1 MYPFYVH
8 TCVINLCNMSYAG
21 HLLWW
26 TGIEFEKNRKLRWL
40 SFTRKAVFLINS
52 GCVLVPVWNWVL
64 HIGRFRGNFF
74 PWWLK
79 SSFKDFK
86 DFSFMFALSGL
97 TGGALMGSNPNT
109 NTNNKCYKL
118 LQDLPCRAQ
127 QTLAHG
133 RLPYTQTA
141 H

>member
-1 MYPFYVH
+1 M
-8 TCVINLCNMSYAG
+8 
-21 HLLWW
+21 
-26 TGIEFEKNRKLRWL
+26 
-40 SFTRKAVFLINS
+40 
-52 GCVLVPVWNWVL
+52 LVPGRVWNWVVHML
-64 HIGRFRGNFF
+64 AGFGETFSMVAQEFF
-74 PWWLK
+74 K
-79 SSFKDFK
+79 SFK

-97 TGGALMGSNPNT
+97 TGGALMGSNSNT
-109 NTNNKCYKL
+109 NTNNECYKL